1 MTKTIKLYEQD
12 AFLKTMTAEVLA
24 CEPYKNGYATVLNQ
38 TIFYPEGGGQPSDQG
53 TLGGLFVRF
62 VFVRDDVVYHVT
74 DQPFTIGEA
83 VHGEINWA
91 RRFDFMQQ
99 HTGEHITTGQAFR
112 LFGANNVGFHLSEQS
127 VMLDVDK
134 ELDAK
139 AIATIETAANRAI
152 YENAPITAR
161 YPSAQELNNMQFRS
175 KPERLHTAD
184 IRIVEVEGYDC
195 CACCGT
201 HLLQAG
207 QVGLIKITDFQKHKS
222 GTRIIMVAGGRAL
235 ADYALRQTQTDEISA
250 LLSAKTEKTA
260 EAVKRVL
267 AEQEETKAE
276 LATLK
281 SALIAYKV
289 KDIPITETLAFYH
302 EPSLSPDTLRR
313 IALALMEQTS
323 GMCAVFS
330 KDETTN
336 GSLYKYAVGS
346 TTTDM
351 RAFGKEMNTVLNG
364 RGGGSKELIQ
374 GSVQAS
380 LAEIEEYFK
389 NL

>member
-1 MTKTIKLYEQD
+1 MIKTKKLYEQD

-38 TIFYPEGGGQPSDQG
+38 TVFYPEGGGQPSDQG
-53 TLGGLFVRF
+53 SLGGLFVRF
-62 VFVRDDVVYHVT
+62 VFVRDDIVYHVT
-74 DQPFTIGEA
+74 DEPLTVGDTVQ
-83 VHGEINWA
+83 GEINWV

-139 AIATIETAANRAI
+139 AIATIEAAANRAI

-161 YPSAQELNNMQFRS
+161 YPSTDELNAMSFRS

-184 IRIVEVEGYDC
+184 IRILEVEGYDC

-201 HLLQAG
+201 HVLHAG
-207 QVGLIKITDFQKHKS
+207 QVGLIKIIDFQKHKS
-222 GTRIIMVAGGRAL
+222 GTRITMVAGGRAL

-267 AEQEETKAE
+267 TEQEETKAE
-276 LATLK
+276 LSALK

-289 KDIPITETLAFYH
+289 KEIPITEALAFYH
-302 EPSLSPDTLRR
+302 EPNLSPDTLRR
-313 IALALMEQTS
+313 MALALMEQTD
-323 GMCAVFS
+323 GICAVFS
-330 KDETTN
+330 QDETAN
-336 GSLYKYAVGS
+336 EPMYKYAVGS
-346 TTTDM
+346 TRTDM
-351 RAFGKEMNTVLNG
+351 RAFGKEMNATLNG

-374 GSVQAS
+374 GSVQAN
-380 LAEIEEYFK
+380 LAEIENYFK
-389 NL
+389 K